1 MSAAERARLSLVKLR
16 VAMLGTWALITA
28 IASLIFVAVLTFL
41 RLPLLNLYTII
52 GFVVVFHI
60 IQWLLGPYMISAVY
74 RTRPAREAGLGW
86 V

>member
-41 RLPLLNLYTII
+41 SCP
-52 GFVVVFHI
+52 F
-60 IQWLLGPYMISAVY
+60 
-74 RTRPAREAGLGW
+74 
-86 V
+86 